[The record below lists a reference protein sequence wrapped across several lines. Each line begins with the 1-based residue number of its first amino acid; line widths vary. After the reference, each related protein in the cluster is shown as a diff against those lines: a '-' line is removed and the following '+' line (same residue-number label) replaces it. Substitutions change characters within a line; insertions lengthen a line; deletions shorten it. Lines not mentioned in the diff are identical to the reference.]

1 MNKGQISNFLVVV
14 AILALIIGGV
24 VGWSLR
30 PIVGAAQTQTKPI
43 QVNEVRGD
51 SKSEVLSKNM
61 RKLWED
67 HITWTRLY
75 LVSAIEENNGTDV
88 VVNRL
93 LKNQEDIGNAVK
105 PYYGNEAGE
114 KLTELLKTHITTAAD
129 IVSAAKQGNQ
139 NAQSAAEKKWYD
151 NANEIA
157 DFLNGANPNWDK
169 SEMRVMMKDH
179 LDLTRQE
186 AVNLLGKKYEASIAD
201 YDAIHNQILSMADSL
216 TEGIVKQFPDKFK

>member
-14 AILALIIGGV
+14 AIVALFIGGV

-30 PIVGAAQTQTKPI
+30 PISAQTQTPAVTNNVMN
-43 QVNEVRGD
+43 QAD
-51 SKSEVLSKNM
+51 SKSQVLSKNM

-105 PYYGNEAGE
+105 PYYGNEAGG

-129 IVSAAKQGNQ
+129 IVTAAKQGNQ

-201 YDAIHNQILSMADSL
+201 YDAIHNQILVMSDSL
-216 TEGIVKQFPDKFK
+216 TDGIVEQFPEKFK